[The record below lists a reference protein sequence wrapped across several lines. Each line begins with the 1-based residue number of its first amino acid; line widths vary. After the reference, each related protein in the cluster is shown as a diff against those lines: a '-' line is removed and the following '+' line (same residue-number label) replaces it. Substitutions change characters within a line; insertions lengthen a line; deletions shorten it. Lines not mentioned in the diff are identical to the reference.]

1 MALLP
6 QSKKVLVLSLSVESD
21 RQTLPIASAGTHNE
35 AGGTAGHTKPKLI
48 TLNELKLQTD
58 NKTEQY
64 FLFFFIFSVCY
75 ISSINFHFLLLP
87 VHPLCFI
94 NAFLLEF

>member
-1 MALLP
+1 M
-6 QSKKVLVLSLSVESD
+6 SLSVESD
-21 RQTLPIASAGTHNE
+21 LQTLPIASAGTHNE

-64 FLFFFIFSVCY
+64 FLFFFFTLLSLLHILSQLSLPPSFSP
-75 ISSINFHFLLLP
+75 SSLFY
-87 VHPLCFI
+87 
-94 NAFLLEF
+94 